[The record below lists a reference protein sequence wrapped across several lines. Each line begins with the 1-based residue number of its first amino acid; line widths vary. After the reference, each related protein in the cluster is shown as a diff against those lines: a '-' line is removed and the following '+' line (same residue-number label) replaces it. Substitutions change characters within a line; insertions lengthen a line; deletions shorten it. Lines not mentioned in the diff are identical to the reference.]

1 MLQDKRSEL
10 DAEKRRKLITRLL
23 DDLSKEN
30 PDLYYQPTSE
40 VAVQIMAHLESDP
53 NLHVE
58 EKALLA
64 PLSQHDIEVLLSMH

>member
-10 DAEKRRKLITRLL
+10 DAEKRKKLITRLL
-23 DDLSKEN
+23 DVLSKEN

-40 VAVQIMAHLESDP
+40 VALQIMAHVENDP
-53 NLHVE
+53 DLHVE

-64 PLSQHDIEVLLSMH
+64 PLSQHDIEVLLSLH